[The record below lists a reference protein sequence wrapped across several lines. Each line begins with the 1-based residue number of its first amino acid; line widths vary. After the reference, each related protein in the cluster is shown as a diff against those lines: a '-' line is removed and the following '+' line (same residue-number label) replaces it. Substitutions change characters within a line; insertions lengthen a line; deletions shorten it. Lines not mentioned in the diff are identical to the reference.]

1 MVDFF
6 ISYTNGDRRWA
17 EWMAWVLEEA
27 GYTAVLQ
34 AWDFRPGGDLKSA
47 LNRAVMEARRIIS
60 VVSEDYLEGV
70 FPHREWVDA
79 YAARA
84 RGEKRKVIP
93 VRVKLCQVDGLL
105 DDIRCLDV
113 AGTTDEAE
121 ATRRLLGGIRK
132 ERAAPRA
139 QADGSGT
146 RTVPTNPGFPGALP
160 ASWNVPPRNP
170 SFTGREDLLRALR
183 QSLVSSHHAAL
194 THTSATLGGLGKTQ
208 CVVEYAHRHVSD
220 YRLVWW
226 VRCEQPAQFAADYAA
241 LATALDLPGRDEA
254 DQPSTI
260 AAVRR
265 WLERNE
271 GWLLV
276 FDNVP
281 QAEALRGYLP
291 ARRVGH
297 VLITSRNP
305 NWRAPIRIT
314 VPPLSRADSVALF
327 RKRTGRADGKA
338 EALAEA
344 LGDIPLA
351 LEQAAA
357 YIVATDCGFDG
368 YLDLFHSR
376 RQELWMAGR
385 PPDGPEAMVAATC
398 GLALAEAAAKCPEAQ
413 ELLYLCA
420 YLGPE
425 AVPLALVRQGAE
437 LLPPALAAT
446 AEGPSSLTRAIA
458 ALQRYSLA
466 AARGDSLSVHR
477 LVQALVREGLSREE
491 QAVWAGAAVAIVSQG
506 FPLSSEDPRTWPECN
521 RRLPHGLIA
530 AGHADELGANREDT
544 GRLLD
549 RAGRYLH
556 CRSQFAQAK
565 ACFERALAIVEQTH
579 GPDRPEVGTSANN
592 LGRVLYEL
600 GELEQ
605 AKAHFARALAIGEE
619 THGPDHPTVAIRA
632 NNLGSVLRLIGDL
645 EGARVHLERA
655 LAIGESTYG
664 RDHPTVATRAGNVGN
679 VLWDLGDLE
688 GAKAHFARALEID
701 EQAYGPDHVIV
712 ARDLHS
718 VASVL
723 RAMGDLEGAQEH
735 CERALYIDEQAY
747 GPDHPAVATRLG
759 DLAGVL
765 CEMGGLE
772 EAKACYERALRIDER
787 AYGPDHSTVA
797 RHASDLGNVL
807 GDLGDV
813 EGARASTAR
822 ALRILETTLGGEHP
836 DTMSVR
842 RNLEALE
849 ARLNPPKLRLPSPA
863 KPAERKR
870 RAVREGS

>member
-1 MVDFF
+1 MVDFL

-27 GYTAVLQ
+27 GYSAVLQ
-34 AWDFRPGGDLKSA
+34 AWDFRPGGDLKA
-47 LNRAVMEARRIIS
+47 AMNRAVMEAGRVIS
-60 VVSEDYLEGV
+60 VVSEDYLRGV

-79 YAARA
+79 YAVRA

-93 VRVKLCQVDGLL
+93 VRVKLCQLEGIL
-105 DDIRCLDV
+105 DDIACLDLV
-113 AGTTDEAE
+113 GTTDEEE
-121 ATRRLLGGIRK
+121 AARRLLGGMKK
-132 ERAAPRA
+132 ERVAPRA
-139 QADGSGT
+139 QSSGSAA
-146 RTVPTNPGFPGALP
+146 RTAPTNPGFPGALP
-160 ASWNVPPRNP
+160 ASWNVPRRSPT
-170 SFTGREDLLRALR
+170 FTGREDLLRALR

-194 THTSATLGGLGKTQ
+194 THTPAGLGGLGKTQ
-208 CVVEYAHRHVSD
+208 CAVEYVYRHVSD

-226 VRCEQPAQFAADYAA
+226 VRCEQPAQFAADYAG

-254 DQPSTI
+254 DQPATI

-276 FDNVP
+276 FDSVP

-314 VPPLSRADSVALF
+314 VPPLPRTDSVAFF
-327 RKRTGRADGKA
+327 RKRTGRADEKA

-344 LGDIPLA
+344 LADVPLA

-357 YIVATDCGFDG
+357 YIIATDCGFDG

-385 PPDGPEAMVAATC
+385 SPDGPEAMVAATC
-398 GLALAEAAAKCPEAQ
+398 GLALGEAAAKCPDAQ
-413 ELLYLCA
+413 ELLRLCA
-420 YLGPE
+420 YLGPD
-425 AVPLALVRQGAE
+425 AVPLTLLRQGAE
-437 LLPPALAAT
+437 LLPPALART

-458 ALQRYSLA
+458 VLQRYSLA
-466 AARGDSLSVHR
+466 AARGDTLSVHR
-477 LVQALVREGLSREE
+477 LVQALVREGLSREDQE
-491 QAVWAGAAVAIVSQG
+491 LWAGAAVAVVSQG
-506 FPLSSEDPRTWPECN
+506 FPLASEDPRTWPECN

-530 AGHADELGANREDT
+530 AAHADELGASREET

-556 CRSQFAQAK
+556 GRSQFAQSR
-565 ACFERALAIVEQTH
+565 ACFERALAVAEQTY
-579 GPDRPEVGTSANN
+579 GPGRPEVGTSANN

-600 GELEQ
+600 GEMEQ
-605 AKAHFARALAIGEE
+605 AKEHFARALAIGEE

-632 NNLGSVLRLIGDL
+632 NNLGSVLRLTGDL
-645 EGARVHLERA
+645 EGARVQLERA

-679 VLWDLGDLE
+679 VLWDMGDLE
-688 GAKAHFARALEID
+688 GAKAQFERALAID

-747 GPDHPAVATRLG
+747 GPDHPAVATRLS

-765 CEMGGLE
+765 CEMGELA
-772 EAKACYERALRIDER
+772 EAKACYERALQIDER
-787 AYGPDHSTVA
+787 AYGPDHQTVA
-797 RHASDLGNVL
+797 RHASDLGSVL
-807 GDLGDV
+807 GDLGQL
-813 EGARASTAR
+813 GAARASTVR
-822 ALRILETTLGGEHP
+822 ALRILETALGGEHP
-836 DTMSVR
+836 DTVLVR

-849 ARLNPPKLRLPSPA
+849 ARLNPPKLRLPNPA
-863 KPAERKR
+863 KPAEKKRK
-870 RAVREGS
+870 AGREQ